1 VCWPRTR
8 SGISKSNDLGWRRW
22 FLEPHNIDGQR
33 CGPGWICGGSGFL
46 AGAAVGHHLG
56 VIGVDLTRRA
66 GLVIA

>member
-1 VCWPRTR
+1 MILVC
-8 SGISKSNDLGWRRW
+8 GAGFQN
-22 FLEPHNIDGQR
+22 PHNSTASAADR
-33 CGPGWICGGSGFL
+33 AGSAAVLAFL